1 MAVKRGVKVAGN
13 EVRIIIR
20 EKRKKGGLRIICRYY
35 FSFFPNYYSYLISR
49 HFHTPF
55 DSH

>member
-20 EKRKKGGLRIICRYY
+20 KKRKKEGKNNMSRGGGCVQ
-35 FSFFPNYYSYLISR
+35 
-49 HFHTPF
+49 
-55 DSH
+55 

>member
-20 EKRKKGGLRIICRYY
+20 EKK
-35 FSFFPNYYSYLISR
+35 SQS
-49 HFHTPF
+49 TPGQTNTR
-55 DSH
+55 